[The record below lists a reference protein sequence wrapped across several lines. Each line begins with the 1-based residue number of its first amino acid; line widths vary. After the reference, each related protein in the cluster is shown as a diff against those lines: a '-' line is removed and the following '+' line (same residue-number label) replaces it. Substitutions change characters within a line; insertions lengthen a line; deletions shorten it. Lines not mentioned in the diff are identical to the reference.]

1 MCRKVICVETG
12 VVYNSITEAA
22 KAHNVTVQEI
32 FYTLRGAKP
41 TAAGCRWKYADD
53 NERTDY
59 EKTVMIKDG
68 VMPMDDEYSIV
79 REQWVKNPI
88 YTLYKHRIPV
98 EHYDC
103 LKSAMATYRYLKR
116 HSIKTDDTAVR
127 RLKSYANEWESPRG

>member
-1 MCRKVICVETG
+1 MARKVCCVETG

-41 TAAGCRWKYADD
+41 TAAGYSWKYADG
-53 NERTDY
+53 NEHTDY

-79 REQWVKNPI
+79 REQWVKNPT

-103 LKSAMATYRYLKR
+103 LKSAMAAYRYLKR